1 MIRTRFTTIASVALT
16 LVMLISMQPAVQ
28 AQTAATARASV
39 QTASGV
45 QSPAEFLGYE
55 LGERFTFHHRM
66 VAYFEHVAANS
77 DYIALEHYGT
87 STEGR
92 PLMVVYISAPEN
104 LNRLE
109 DIRVNNLRRTGLVEG
124 DPDPADQTA
133 ILWMSYNIHGN
144 EAASIEGS
152 MQTVYELANP
162 ANRDTKPW
170 LENTLVIMD
179 PSLNPDGTERYAVWF
194 NQVVGRHFDPHPLS
208 REHREP
214 SPNGRLNHYHF
225 DMNRDWAWQT
235 QRESQLRNAIYQR
248 WLPHVHADFH
258 EMGGYRY
265 FFAPAA
271 NPFHT
276 SVTDWQKEF
285 QTTIGENHARHFD
298 AVNHLYYT
306 GEVFDLFYPSY
317 GDTWPTFQ
325 GAIGMTYE
333 QGGSW
338 GAGLAVTTPEDH
350 LHTLEHRLGNQH
362 RVGMSTVE
370 VVARNHDRVAAE
382 FQRYFDTSRN
392 DPQTTYKTY
401 ILRHDGNRDNLRA
414 MLELLEAQQVQFGT
428 APARRNL
435 RAFNYQTGATEA
447 ISTTG
452 EDIIVSMYQPK
463 SVLANVLLEPRTTVV
478 DSLTYDIT
486 AWSLPYVYGVTAFA
500 TTERLNPEGDADAV
514 LNPAPQQAVTDPV
527 YAYIFPWQSFEDARF
542 LARLHREEFR
552 VRLTSEP
559 MQVGASDVPRGS
571 IVITRHNNDHIDGF
585 DDAVQALSA
594 EYGRTPIATGTGL
607 NPASIDVSSES
618 VAFARAPR
626 VVMFTGEDVSGM
638 NMGEV
643 WHFFDWQLEY
653 PITLV
658 DMDRVGQLNFFD
670 FDVMVLPAGRYNS
683 LLTGTTGDRV
693 SDWLSRGGRLI
704 VLENVITQIGSL
716 RGVDVPEA
724 KSPDEEEVDAMD
736 DRLRVFGERRREG
749 MSSSLAGGIFRTH
762 IDVTH
767 PLGFGMP
774 ETYYSLKRRT
784 DAFEYLNRG
793 WNVGHIPAD
802 GFTSGFV
809 GYKVKPVV
817 EESLNF
823 GVINVGRGQVIL
835 MVDNPLFR
843 GFWYSGRLLFS
854 NAVLQN
860 M

>member
-1 MIRTRFTTIASVALT
+1 MTLNRCNLFLIVIISIFSMAYPAS
-16 LVMLISMQPAVQ
+16 ISQ
-28 AQTAATARASV
+28 AQ
-39 QTASGV
+39 V

-55 LGERFTFHHRM
+55 LGERFTFHHRV

-77 DYIALEHYGT
+77 DYIQLEQYGM
-87 STEGR
+87 SLEGR
-92 PLMVVYISAPEN
+92 PMMVAYISTPQN
-104 LNRLE
+104 LSRLE

-124 DPDPADQTA
+124 TPDAADRTA

-144 EAASIEGS
+144 EAASIEAS

-162 ANRDTKPW
+162 ANRDPKAW

-179 PSLNPDGTERYAVWF
+179 PALNPDGTDRYAVWF

-225 DMNRDWAWQT
+225 DLNRDWAWQS
-235 QRESQLRNAIYQR
+235 QHESQLRNAIYQR

-276 SVTDWQKEF
+276 SVTEWQREF
-285 QTTIGENHARHFD
+285 QTTIGENHAGHFD
-298 AVNHLYYT
+298 AVDHLYFT
-306 GEVFDLFYPSY
+306 GEIFDLFYPSY

-338 GAGLAVTTPEDH
+338 GAGLGVTTPEGH
-350 LHTLEHRLGNQH
+350 IHTLEHRWGNQH

-370 VVARNHDRVAAE
+370 VVARHHERVAAE

-392 DPQTTYKTY
+392 NPQTTYKTY
-401 ILRHDGNRDNLRA
+401 ILRHDGNRDNIRA
-414 MLELLEAQQVQFGT
+414 LLQLLDDHQIQFGT

-435 RAFNYQTGATEA
+435 RAFNYQSGTTEQ

-452 EDIIVSMYQPK
+452 EDIIISMYQPK
-463 SVLANVLLEPRTTVV
+463 SVLANVLLEPRTTIV

-500 TTERLNPEGDADAV
+500 TTERLNPQGDAMDV
-514 LNPAPQQAVTDPV
+514 LNVMQIQGFPDPV
-527 YAYIFPWQSFEDARF
+527 YAYLFPWQSFEDARF

-559 MQVGASDVPRGS
+559 MRVGSTDIPRGS
-571 IVITRHNNDHIDGF
+571 MVITRHNNDHIEDF
-585 DDAVQALSA
+585 DLTLRRLA
-594 EYGRTPIATGTGL
+594 EEHGRIPVATGTGL
-607 NPASIDVSSES
+607 NPRSIDVSSES
-618 VAFARAPR
+618 VRFASPPR
-626 VVMFTGEDVSGM
+626 VLTFSGDGVNGM
-638 NMGEV
+638 SMGEV

-653 PITLV
+653 PITIV
-658 DMDRVGQLNFFD
+658 DMDRAGELNFFD
-670 FDVMVLPAGRYNS
+670 FDVIVLPAGRYNRLMS
-683 LLTGTTGDRV
+683 GATGDRLA
-693 SDWLSRGGRLI
+693 DWLHRGGRL
-704 VLENVITQIGSL
+704 VAMEGVVSQIGSL
-716 RGVDVPEA
+716 RGVDAPTA
-724 KSPDEEEVDAMD
+724 KSSGSDEDVVAKE
-736 DRLRVFGERRREG
+736 DRLRVFGNRQREA
-749 MSSSLAGGIFRTH
+749 MSNSLAGGIFRTH

-767 PLGFGMP
+767 PLGFGMN
-774 ETYYSLKRRT
+774 ETYFSLKRRT
-784 DAFEYLNRG
+784 DAYEYLQRG
-793 WNVGHIPAD
+793 WNVGHIPEG

-809 GYKVKPVV
+809 GYRVKPVV

-823 GVINVGRGQVIL
+823 GVMNVGRGQVVV

-854 NAVLQN
+854 NAILQN